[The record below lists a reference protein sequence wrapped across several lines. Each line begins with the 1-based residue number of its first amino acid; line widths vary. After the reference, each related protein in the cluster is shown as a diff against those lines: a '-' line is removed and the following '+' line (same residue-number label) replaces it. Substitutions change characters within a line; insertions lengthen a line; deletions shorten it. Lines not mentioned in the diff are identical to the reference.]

1 MMKGVL
7 EPGGF
12 LDYDILWRISLIFL
26 ARRAASTSLER
37 ALISA
42 GQVEM

>member
-26 ARRAASTSLER
+26 ARAASTSLER